1 MTTQPHRQKSEPA
14 QGLQDYLAAFRRRR
28 TLFILAGGVLLG
40 LSLAVAVLGPA
51 TYKSRAT
58 ILIEE
63 QEIPSEL
70 VHSTI
75 TSYADQRI
83 ETIKQQV
90 MSRTT
95 LWKVVEQYNLYAD
108 LRRTNAA
115 EEVVQRF
122 VKDIAVEVISA
133 DVVNKRTQHPTK
145 ATIAFTVAYQS
156 KSPDVA
162 QKIANELTSLFL
174 GQNLKSRERQAQE
187 ATSFLQEEAENL
199 SKHIGEVDEKIAK
212 FKHRAS
218 GALPELM
225 PLNLQL
231 MNQSDRELS
240 DIDQQIRALE
250 ERKNYLEGEL
260 ATIKPNTPIMSVTG
274 ERILDSSERLRSL
287 RAQYAGASANMS
299 PDHPDIRKMKQ
310 EIEALEKDTGQPPE
324 VEEASKQLIDARASL
339 ATASERLGSEHPDVI
354 QARRTIEA
362 LEREVQQLGSV
373 PPRKPMLRPENPSYI
388 NLQAQL
394 NSATSSLKS
403 LQKTREAVKRRFQ
416 DYAARLEK
424 TPEMEPDY
432 HSLTRDRDTSGQK
445 YQDIRSRL
453 LEAKV
458 SEGLEVQR
466 KGERFSLIDPPRLPE
481 TPDKPNRPAIM
492 ILGFILALAGGIG
505 SGAAAEALDN
515 SIRTPEQLARL
526 TQSFPLAVIPFM
538 PNERDLSRAVKR
550 RLLIRGAGVGALVT
564 IIALLHVFVMPLDEL
579 WFAALRR
586 FWVEWVLSI
595 FEG

>member
-1 MTTQPHRQKSEPA
+1 VTTQLHSQESEPVQSLHA
-14 QGLQDYLAAFRRRR
+14 YVAMFHRRR
-28 TLFILAGGVLLG
+28 TLIVLAGGVLLG
-40 LSLAVAVLGPA
+40 LSLAAAFLWPA
-51 TYKSRAT
+51 TYKSMAT

-63 QEIPSEL
+63 QEIPAEL

-95 LWKVVEQYNLYAD
+95 LWKVVEQYNLYPE
-108 LRRTNAA
+108 LRRTNPA
-115 EEVVQRF
+115 EEVVKRF
-122 VKDIAVEVISA
+122 TKDIAVEVISA
-133 DVVNKRTQHPTK
+133 DVVDKRTQNKTK

-156 KSPDVA
+156 NSPDLA
-162 QKIANELTSLFL
+162 QKVANELTSLFL
-174 GQNLKSRERQAQE
+174 GENLKSRERQAQD
-187 ATSFLQEEAENL
+187 ATSFLQQEAENL
-199 SKHIGEVDEKIAK
+199 SKHIGEVDEKIAT

-231 MNQSDRELS
+231 MSQSDRELM
-240 DIDQQIRALE
+240 DIDQQIRTLE

-274 ERILDSSERLRSL
+274 ERILDSAERLRGL
-287 RAQYAGASANMS
+287 RAEYAGTSANLA
-299 PDHPDIRKMKQ
+299 PDHPDIMKMKQ
-310 EIEALEKDTGQPPE
+310 EIEALEKETGLPPE
-324 VEEASKQLIDARASL
+324 IEEASKQLIDARATM
-339 ATASERLGSEHPDVI
+339 ATASKRLGKDHPDVV

-362 LEREVQQLGSV
+362 LEQEVRQLGSV
-373 PPRKPMLRPENPSYI
+373 PLRRPMVRPENPAYI

-394 NSATSSLKS
+394 NSATSSLGA
-403 LQKTREAVKRRFQ
+403 LRATRTAVKQRLQ
-416 DYAARLEK
+416 DYATRLER

-432 HSLTRDRDTSGQK
+432 LFLTRDRDTSGQK

-466 KGERFSLIDPPRLPE
+466 KGERFSLIDPPSLPE
-481 TPDKPNRPAIM
+481 KPDKPNRPAIVL
-492 ILGFILALAGGIG
+492 LGFILALAGGIG
-505 SGAAAEALDN
+505 SGAAAESLDH

-526 TQSFPLAVIPFM
+526 TQLSPLAVIPFM
-538 PNERDLSRAVKR
+538 PNEQDLSRAVKR
-550 RLLIRGAGVGALVT
+550 RRLLKGAGVGALVT
-564 IIALLHVFVMPLDEL
+564 ILALLHVFVVPLDVL

-586 FWVEWVLSI
+586 FGIE
-595 FEG
+595 

>member
-1 MTTQPHRQKSEPA
+1 MTTQLRSQQSEPV
-14 QGLQDYLAAFRRRR
+14 QSLQDYVAIFHRRR
-28 TLFILAGGVLLG
+28 TLIVLAGGILLG
-40 LSLAVAVLGPA
+40 LSLAAAFLWPA
-51 TYKSRAT
+51 TYKSMAT

-95 LWKVVEQYNLYAD
+95 LWKVVEQYNLYPD
-108 LRRTNAA
+108 LRRTNPA
-115 EEVVQRF
+115 EEVVKRF
-122 VKDIAVEVISA
+122 TKEIEVEVISA
-133 DVVNKRTQHPTK
+133 DVVDKRTQHPTK

-156 KSPDVA
+156 NSPELA
-162 QKIANELTSLFL
+162 QQVANELTSLFL

-187 ATSFLQEEAENL
+187 ATSFLQQEAENL
-199 SKHIGEVDEKIAK
+199 STHIGEVDEKIAT

-231 MNQSDRELS
+231 MSQSDRELL
-240 DIDQQIRALE
+240 DIDQQIRTLE

-274 ERILDSSERLRSL
+274 ERILDSAERLRAL
-287 RAQYAGASANMS
+287 HAEYAGASANQS
-299 PDHPDIRKMKQ
+299 PEHPDILKMKQ
-310 EIEALEKDTGQPPE
+310 EIEALEKETGQRPE
-324 VEEASKQLIDARASL
+324 IEEASKQLIDARATLAASL
-339 ATASERLGSEHPDVI
+339 KRLGSDHPDVV
-354 QARRTIEA
+354 QARRTIKA
-362 LEREVQQLGSV
+362 LEQEVRQLGSA
-373 PPRKPMLRPENPSYI
+373 PLRKPMLRPENPAYI

-394 NSATSSLKS
+394 NSATSSLDA
-403 LQKTREAVKRRFQ
+403 LRATRTVVKRRLQ
-416 DYAARLEK
+416 DYAARLER

-432 HSLTRDRDTSGQK
+432 LFLTRDRDTSGQK

-466 KGERFSLIDPPRLPE
+466 KGERFSLIDPPSLPE
-481 TPDKPNRPAIM
+481 KPDKPNRFAIVL
-492 ILGFILALAGGIG
+492 LGFILALAGGIG
-505 SGAAAEALDN
+505 SGAAAESLDH
-515 SIRTPEQLARL
+515 SIRTPEQLAQL
-526 TQSFPLAVIPFM
+526 TQLSPLAVIPFM
-538 PNERDLSRAVKR
+538 PNEEDLSRAVTRR
-550 RLLIRGAGVGALVT
+550 RLLKGAGVGALVT
-564 IIALLHVFVMPLDEL
+564 ILALLHLFVMPLDVL

-586 FWVEWVLSI
+586 FGIE
-595 FEG
+595 

>member
-1 MTTQPHRQKSEPA
+1 MTTQLRSQESEPV
-14 QGLQDYLAAFRRRR
+14 QSLQDYVAMFHRRR
-28 TLFILAGGVLLG
+28 TLIVLAGGVLLG
-40 LSLAVAVLGPA
+40 LSLAAAFLWPA
-51 TYKSRAT
+51 TYKSMAT

-95 LWKVVEQYNLYAD
+95 LWKVVEQYNLYPD
-108 LRRTNAA
+108 LRRSNPA
-115 EEVVQRF
+115 EEVVKRF
-122 VKDIAVEVISA
+122 TKDIAVEVISA
-133 DVVNKRTQHPTK
+133 DVVDKRTQHPTK

-156 KSPDVA
+156 TSPDLA
-162 QKIANELTSLFL
+162 QKVANELTSLFL
-174 GQNLKSRERQAQE
+174 GENLKSRERQAQE
-187 ATSFLQEEAENL
+187 ATSFLQQEAENL
-199 SKHIGEVDEKIAK
+199 SKHIGEVDEKIAT

-231 MNQSDRELS
+231 MSQSDRELM
-240 DIDQQIRALE
+240 DIDQQIRTLE

-274 ERILDSSERLRSL
+274 ERILDSAERLRSL
-287 RAQYAGASANMS
+287 RAQYAGASANLA
-299 PDHPDIRKMKQ
+299 PDHPDIMNMKQ
-310 EIEALEKDTGQPPE
+310 EIEALEKETGQLPE
-324 VEEASKQLIDARASL
+324 IEEPTKQLIDARASL
-339 ATASERLGSEHPDVI
+339 AAFSKRLGKDHPDVV

-362 LEREVQQLGSV
+362 LEQKVRQLGSV
-373 PPRKPMLRPENPSYI
+373 PLRRPMLRPENPAYI

-394 NSATSSLKS
+394 NSATSSLNA
-403 LQKTREAVKRRFQ
+403 LRTTRAAVKQRLQ
-416 DYAARLEK
+416 DYAARLER

-432 HSLTRDRDTSGQK
+432 LFLTRDRDTSGQK

-466 KGERFSLIDPPRLPE
+466 KGERFSLIDPPSLPE
-481 TPDKPNRPAIM
+481 KPDKPNRSAIVL
-492 ILGFILALAGGIG
+492 LGVILALAGGIG
-505 SGAAAEALDN
+505 SGAAAESLDH
-515 SIRTPEQLARL
+515 SIRTPAQL
-526 TQSFPLAVIPFM
+526 TQLTQLSPLAVIPFM
-538 PNERDLSRAVKR
+538 PNEQDLSRAVKR
-550 RLLIRGAGVGALVT
+550 RRLLQGAGVGALVT
-564 IIALLHVFVMPLDEL
+564 ILVLLHAFVMPLDVL

-586 FWVEWVLSI
+586 FGIE
-595 FEG
+595 

>member
-1 MTTQPHRQKSEPA
+1 MTTQMHSQESEPV
-14 QGLQDYLAAFRRRR
+14 QSLQDYVAMFHRRRKLII
-28 TLFILAGGVLLG
+28 TAGGVLLI
-40 LSLAVAVLGPA
+40 LSLAAAFLWPA
-51 TYKSRAT
+51 TYKSIAT

-95 LWKVVEQYNLYAD
+95 LWKVVEQYDLYPD
-108 LRRTNAA
+108 QRKTSPV
-115 EEVVQRF
+115 EDVVKRF
-122 VKDIAVEVISA
+122 TKDIAVEVISA
-133 DVVNKRTQHPTK
+133 DVVDKRTHSPTK

-156 KSPDVA
+156 KSPELA
-162 QKIANELTSLFL
+162 QKVANELTSLFL
-174 GQNLKSRERQAQE
+174 GENLKSRERQAQE
-187 ATSFLQEEAENL
+187 ATSFLQQEAENL
-199 SKHIGEVDEKIAK
+199 SKHIGEVDEKIAE

-231 MNQSDRELS
+231 MSQSDRELM
-240 DIDQQIRALE
+240 DIDQQIRTFE

-274 ERILDSSERLRSL
+274 ERILDSSERLRGL
-287 RAQYAGASANMS
+287 RAQYAGTSANLA
-299 PDHPDIRKMKQ
+299 PDHPDIMKMKQ
-310 EIEALEKDTGQPPE
+310 EIEALEKETGQPPE
-324 VEEASKQLIDARASL
+324 IEEASKQLVDARATL
-339 ATASERLGSEHPDVI
+339 ATVSERFGKDHPDVV

-362 LEREVQQLGSV
+362 LEQEVRQLGSV
-373 PPRKPMLRPENPSYI
+373 PLRRPTLKPENPAYI

-394 NSATSSLKS
+394 NSATSSLDA
-403 LQKTREAVKRRFQ
+403 LRATRTAVKRRLQ
-416 DYAARLEK
+416 DYAARLER

-432 HSLTRDRDTSGQK
+432 LFLTRDRDTSGQK

-466 KGERFSLIDPPRLPE
+466 KGERFSLIDPPSLPE
-481 TPDKPNRPAIM
+481 KPNKPNRLAIVL
-492 ILGFILALAGGIG
+492 LGFILAVGGGVG
-505 SGAAAEALDN
+505 SGAAAESLDH
-515 SIRTPEQLARL
+515 SIRTPEQLAQS
-526 TQSFPLAVIPFM
+526 TQLFPLAVIPFM
-538 PNERDLSRAVKR
+538 PNEKDLAKAVMHR
-550 RLLIRGAGVGALVT
+550 RLVKGACLGVMLTLLV
-564 IIALLHVFVMPLDEL
+564 LMHLFWFPLDVL
-579 WFAALRR
+579 WFVALRR
-586 FWVEWVLSI
+586 FGIE
-595 FEG
+595 

>member
-1 MTTQPHRQKSEPA
+1 MATQLRSQEFEPV
-14 QGLQDYLAAFRRRR
+14 QGLRDYVAMFHRRR
-28 TLFILAGGVLLG
+28 TLIVLAGGVLLG
-40 LSLAVAVLGPA
+40 LSLAAAFLWPA
-51 TYKSRAT
+51 TYKSMAT

-108 LRRTNAA
+108 LRRTNPA
-115 EEVVQRF
+115 EEVVKRF
-122 VKDIAVEVISA
+122 TKDIAVEVISA
-133 DVVNKRTQHPTK
+133 DVVDKRTQHPTK

-156 KSPDVA
+156 NSPDLA
-162 QKIANELTSLFL
+162 QKVANELTSLFL

-187 ATSFLQEEAENL
+187 ATSFLQQEAENL
-199 SKHIGEVDEKIAK
+199 SKHIGEVDEKIAQ
-212 FKHRAS
+212 FKHRAN

-231 MNQSDRELS
+231 MSQSDREMM
-240 DIDQQIRALE
+240 DIDQQIRTLE

-274 ERILDSSERLRSL
+274 ERILDSSERLRAL
-287 RAQYAGASANMS
+287 RAEYAGASANRS
-299 PDHPDIRKMKQ
+299 PDHPDILKMKQ
-310 EIEALEKDTGQPPE
+310 EIEALEKETGQSPE
-324 VEEASKQLIDARASL
+324 IEEASKQLIEARATL
-339 ATASERLGSEHPDVI
+339 ATVSERLGKDHPDVV
-354 QARRTIEA
+354 QARRTIAA
-362 LEREVQQLGSV
+362 LEREVRQLRSV
-373 PPRKPMLRPENPSYI
+373 PLRRPMGRPENPAFI

-394 NSATSSLKS
+394 NSATSSLNA
-403 LQKTREAVKRRFQ
+403 LRATRTAVKQRLQ
-416 DYAARLEK
+416 DYAARLER

-432 HSLTRDRDTSGQK
+432 LFLTRDRDTSGQK

-466 KGERFSLIDPPRLPE
+466 KGERFSLIDPPSLPE
-481 TPDKPNRPAIM
+481 KPDKPNRSAIVL
-492 ILGFILALAGGIG
+492 LGFILALAGGIG
-505 SGAAAEALDN
+505 SGAAAESFDH
-515 SIRTPEQLARL
+515 SIRTPEQLAQL
-526 TQSFPLAVIPFM
+526 TQLFPLAVIPFM
-538 PNERDLSRAVKR
+538 PNEQDLSRAVRRR
-550 RLLIRGAGVGALVT
+550 RLLKGAGVGAIVT
-564 IIALLHVFVMPLDEL
+564 ILALLHVFVVPLDVL

-586 FWVEWVLSI
+586 FGVE
-595 FEG
+595 

>member
-1 MTTQPHRQKSEPA
+1 MTTQLRSQQSEPV
-14 QGLQDYLAAFRRRR
+14 QSLQDYVAIFHRRR
-28 TLFILAGGVLLG
+28 TLIVLAGGILLG
-40 LSLAVAVLGPA
+40 LSLAAAFLWPA
-51 TYKSRAT
+51 TYKSMAT

-95 LWKVVEQYNLYAD
+95 LWKVVEQYNLYPD
-108 LRRTNAA
+108 LRRTNPA
-115 EEVVQRF
+115 EEVVKRF
-122 VKDIAVEVISA
+122 TKEIEVEVISA
-133 DVVNKRTQHPTK
+133 DVVDKRTQHPTK

-156 KSPDVA
+156 NSPDLA
-162 QKIANELTSLFL
+162 QQVANELTSLFL

-187 ATSFLQEEAENL
+187 ATSFLQQEAENL
-199 SKHIGEVDEKIAK
+199 STHIGEVDEKIAT

-231 MNQSDRELS
+231 MSQSDRELL
-240 DIDQQIRALE
+240 DIDQQIRTLE
-250 ERKNYLEGEL
+250 ERKNYLDGEL

-274 ERILDSSERLRSL
+274 ERILDSAERLRAL
-287 RAQYAGASANMS
+287 HAEYAGASANQS
-299 PDHPDIRKMKQ
+299 PEHPDILKMKQ
-310 EIEALEKDTGQPPE
+310 EIEALEKETGQRPE
-324 VEEASKQLIDARASL
+324 IEEASKQLIDARATL
-339 ATASERLGSEHPDVI
+339 AASSKRLGSDHPDVV
-354 QARRTIEA
+354 QARRTIKA
-362 LEREVQQLGSV
+362 LEQEVRQLGSA
-373 PPRKPMLRPENPSYI
+373 PLRKPMLRPENPAYI

-394 NSATSSLKS
+394 NSATSSLDA
-403 LQKTREAVKRRFQ
+403 LRATRTVVKRRLQ
-416 DYAARLEK
+416 DYAARLER

-432 HSLTRDRDTSGQK
+432 LFLTRDRDTSGQK

-466 KGERFSLIDPPRLPE
+466 KGERFSLIDPPSLPE
-481 TPDKPNRPAIM
+481 KPDKPNRPAIVL
-492 ILGFILALAGGIG
+492 LGFILALAGGIG
-505 SGAAAEALDN
+505 SGAAAESLDH
-515 SIRTPEQLARL
+515 SIRTPEQLAQL
-526 TQSFPLAVIPFM
+526 TQLFPLAVIPFM
-538 PNERDLSRAVKR
+538 PNEQDLSRAVTRR
-550 RLLIRGAGVGALVT
+550 RLLKGAGVGALVT
-564 IIALLHVFVMPLDEL
+564 VLALLHLFVMPLDVM

-586 FWVEWVLSI
+586 FGIE
-595 FEG
+595 